1 MVAKIRSLGL
11 QGIGGYEVSAE
22 IFLSGGLPQFDLV
35 GLPDAAVKE
44 ARERVRASVKNCG
57 LDFPVSRVT
66 VNLAPADRKKA
77 GTVYDLPI
85 LLGILIASG
94 QARPLPPDAAV
105 IGELSLSGEVRPV
118 RGALPMALAAEKAG
132 IRELYVPA
140 GNAREAAYADHL
152 TVYPVHTV
160 PELLAH
166 LAGEKK
172 ITPAEPPMPSE
183 EELLFPDY
191 AEVKGQENVKR
202 ALEVAAAGGHNVLMV
217 GPPGSGKSMLAKRLP
232 GILPDMSREETMEST
247 GIWSV
252 CGLTDEKRPILRQR
266 PFRAPHHTLSA
277 AAMAGGAQLQ
287 PGEVSLAHNG
297 VLFLDELPEF
307 GRSVL
312 EVLRQPL
319 EEKKITVSRAKY
331 SVEYP
336 ANFTLVAAM
345 NPCPCGYYNHPAREC
360 VCSPGS
366 VHRYMSRI
374 SGPLMDR
381 IDMHVEV
388 TPVCAAE
395 LSAAAPGESSAAI
408 RARVVRAREVQA
420 VRFRGAQGVHT
431 NAMMNAAMLR
441 EYCRPD
447 AASAALLERAME
459 RLNLS
464 ARAYDRILKVARTIA
479 DLAGH
484 ETVTAADVAEAINYR
499 SLDRGNWGR

>member
-297 VLFLDELPEF
+297 VLFLDELPEYH
-307 GRSVL
+307 RDVL
-312 EVLRQPL
+312 EVMRQPL
-319 EEKKITVSRAKY
+319 EDGRVTITRAAARA
-331 SVEYP
+331 VFP
-336 ANFTLVAAM
+336 ASFMLVCAM
-345 NPCPCGYYNHPAREC
+345 NPCKCGYF
-360 VCSPGS
+360 GS
-366 VHRYMSRI
+366 GVRKCTCRPSDIAKYLSRI
-374 SGPLMDR
+374 SGPLLDR
-381 IDMHVEV
+381 IDIQIEMPALSFGELSDTSKSEPSAAVRERVERAAQIAQTRQGCPNGALESAGV
-388 TPVCAAE
+388 RELCTPDEAGLAL
-395 LSAAAPGESSAAI
+395 LSAA
-408 RARVVRAREVQA
+408 
-420 VRFRGAQGVHT
+420 F
-431 NAMMNAAMLR
+431 
-441 EYCRPD
+441 
-447 AASAALLERAME
+447 E
-459 RLNLS
+459 RLGMS
-464 ARAYDRILKVARTIA
+464 ARGYDRILRVARTVA
-479 DLAGH
+479 DLAGDERVGAPH
-484 ETVTAADVAEAINYR
+484 IAEALQLR
-499 SLDRGNWGR
+499 SLDRKYWER

>member
-1 MVAKIRSLGL
+1 M
-11 QGIGGYEVSAE
+11 
-22 IFLSGGLPQFDLV
+22 
-35 GLPDAAVKE
+35 
-44 ARERVRASVKNCG
+44 KNCG

-94 QARPLPPDAAV
+94 RPGPLPPDAAV

-232 GILPDMSREETMEST
+232 GILPDPEPRGDDGVHRYLERR
-247 GIWSV
+247 
-252 CGLTDEKRPILRQR
+252 GLTDEKRPILRQR
-266 PFRAPHHTLSA
+266 PLPRAAPHALRRRDGGRSA
-277 AAMAGGAQLQ
+277 APAG
-287 PGEVSLAHNG
+287 
-297 VLFLDELPEF
+297 
-307 GRSVL
+307 
-312 EVLRQPL
+312 
-319 EEKKITVSRAKY
+319 
-331 SVEYP
+331 
-336 ANFTLVAAM
+336 
-345 NPCPCGYYNHPAREC
+345 
-360 VCSPGS
+360 
-366 VHRYMSRI
+366 
-374 SGPLMDR
+374 
-381 IDMHVEV
+381 
-388 TPVCAAE
+388 
-395 LSAAAPGESSAAI
+395 
-408 RARVVRAREVQA
+408 
-420 VRFRGAQGVHT
+420 RGI
-431 NAMMNAAMLR
+431 
-441 EYCRPD
+441 
-447 AASAALLERAME
+447 
-459 RLNLS
+459 
-464 ARAYDRILKVARTIA
+464 ARA
-479 DLAGH
+479 
-484 ETVTAADVAEAINYR
+484 
-499 SLDRGNWGR
+499 

>member
-166 LAGEKK
+166 LAGEKR

-202 ALEVAAAGGHNVLMV
+202 ALEVAAAGGHNVLLV
-217 GPPGSGKSMLAKRLP
+217 GSPGSGKSMLARRLP
-232 GILPDMSREETMEST
+232 SILPDMTEQESLQT
-247 GIWSV
+247 TEIYSV
-252 CGLTDEKRPILRQR
+252 AGLTDPKHPLVTQR
-266 PFRAPHHTLSA
+266 PFRSPHHTASPVSL
-277 AAMAGGAQLQ
+277 AGGGTIPR
-287 PGEVSLAHNG
+287 PGEISLAHNG
-297 VLFLDELPEF
+297 VLFLDELP
-307 GRSVL
+307 
-312 EVLRQPL
+312 
-319 EEKKITVSRAKY
+319 
-331 SVEYP
+331 
-336 ANFTLVAAM
+336 
-345 NPCPCGYYNHPAREC
+345 
-360 VCSPGS
+360 
-366 VHRYMSRI
+366 
-374 SGPLMDR
+374 
-381 IDMHVEV
+381 
-388 TPVCAAE
+388 
-395 LSAAAPGESSAAI
+395 
-408 RARVVRAREVQA
+408 
-420 VRFRGAQGVHT
+420 
-431 NAMMNAAMLR
+431 
-441 EYCRPD
+441 
-447 AASAALLERAME
+447 
-459 RLNLS
+459 
-464 ARAYDRILKVARTIA
+464 
-479 DLAGH
+479 
-484 ETVTAADVAEAINYR
+484 
-499 SLDRGNWGR
+499 